1 LKDRIDW
8 SQTDIA
14 EIIRKTVSGLRQ
26 TSSLSFRFTGG
37 PFNRSIMVVPNLSK
51 TVLSLF
57 LLLLASNGCGPSS
70 VNQGPVEH
78 STNQLPISAKLSPP
92 ASPDIGPQTATGT
105 QQETTFRD
113 RATEAG
119 VVFRYTN
126 GEDAETFAILD
137 SLGGGIGLLDFDQDG
152 QLDLL
157 FPGGGT
163 YHKNQTITGQPT
175 GLFRQIDRWRFQNV
189 SQQAGTIQNAHYTHG
204 AAVADATND
213 GFPDILVT
221 GYQGLLFYRNNGD
234 GTLTESAIASG
245 LTDQLWSSSAAWGD
259 FNSDSFPDVYVAHY
273 VNWSPQNDPVCRSAK
288 GDRRD
293 ICPPREFEPLPD
305 TLYLSNGDGTFRDG
319 TPASGLSPVGK
330 GLGVIAADIDLDGLQ
345 DLYVANDT
353 VPNFLYKNLG
363 GGHFEDV
370 SNSSGTAVN
379 DRGLPDGSMG
389 VDVGDFDLDGL
400 PDIWVSN
407 FERESFALYRNFGH
421 CMFRHVSQATAIT
434 AVGSGFVGWGTSFFD
449 WDNDGDE
456 DVFIANGH
464 VIRYPAT
471 GEVNQVPL
479 LFENEGTKRF
489 RNIAATAGNWM
500 SQAHP
505 GRGCATGDLDQDGDL
520 DLVVSLVNEP
530 VALLGNESSA
540 NHHWLKVRLIGLE
553 TCRDGFA
560 AQVTVRTNE
569 TTQCRQIKGG
579 GSYAST
585 SDPVLHF
592 GLGNFELIQELRVDW
607 PSGTIDHLQHV
618 PTKQLLTIRE
628 GDHPLSNSRP

>member
-1 LKDRIDW
+1 
-8 SQTDIA
+8 
-14 EIIRKTVSGLRQ
+14 
-26 TSSLSFRFTGG
+26 
-37 PFNRSIMVVPNLSK
+37 MVIPNLFR
-51 TVLSLF
+51 TVLSLL
-57 LLLLASNGCGPSS
+57 LLLLACSGCGASS
-70 VNQGPVEH
+70 DGKGPIKH
-78 STNQLPISAKLSPP
+78 STNQPSISANPSLP
-92 ASPDIGPQTATGT
+92 ASPDIGPLTATGT
-105 QQETTFRD
+105 QQGTIFHN

-119 VVFRYTN
+119 IVFRYTN

-137 SLGGGIGLLDFDQDG
+137 SLGGGVGLLDFDQDG

-163 YHKNQTITGQPT
+163 FHSNQTITGRPA
-175 GLFRQIDRWRFQNV
+175 GLFRQLAPWQFQLT
-189 SQQAGTIQNAHYTHG
+189 SQPAGMTHDSHYTHG
-204 AAVADATND
+204 AAVADANND
-213 GFPDILVT
+213 GFPDVLVT
-221 GYQGLLFYRNNGD
+221 GYQGLLFYINNGD
-234 GTLTESAIASG
+234 GTFVESANTTG

-259 FNSDSFPDVYVAHY
+259 FNSDSIPDVYVAHY

-305 TLYLSNGDGTFRDG
+305 TLYLGNGEGTFRDG
-319 TPASGLSPVGK
+319 TPAASLSPNGK

-363 GGHFEDV
+363 GSHFEDV

-407 FERESFALYRNFGH
+407 FERESFALYRNFGN

-449 WDNDGDE
+449 LDCDGDE
-456 DVFIANGH
+456 DVFVANGH
-464 VIRYPAT
+464 VIRYPAS
-471 GEVNQVPL
+471 GEVNQLPL
-479 LFENEGTKRF
+479 LFENEGSKRF
-489 RNIAATAGNWM
+489 RNIAPTAGTWM
-500 SQAHP
+500 NQPHP
-505 GRGCATGDLDQDGDL
+505 GRGCATGDLDRDGDL

-530 VALLGNESSA
+530 VALLSNELPASP
-540 NHHWLKVRLIGLE
+540 HWLKVRLIGLE

-560 AQVTVRTNE
+560 ARVTIRTNE
-569 TTQCRQIKGG
+569 TAQCRQIKGG

-585 SDPVLHF
+585 SDLVLHF
-592 GLGNFELIQELRVDW
+592 GLGNFEHIPELRVDW
-607 PSGTIDHLQHV
+607 PSGTIDYLQHI

-628 GDHPLSNSRP
+628 GDHPLTPTNP

>member
-1 LKDRIDW
+1 
-8 SQTDIA
+8 
-14 EIIRKTVSGLRQ
+14 
-26 TSSLSFRFTGG
+26 
-37 PFNRSIMVVPNLSK
+37 MVIPNLFR
-51 TVLSLF
+51 TVLLCF
-57 LLLLASNGCGPSS
+57 LPLLVWSGCGPSS
-70 VNQGPVEH
+70 VSQGPIKH
-78 STNQLPISAKLSPP
+78 STNQPSSLANPSLPAFPG
-92 ASPDIGPQTATGT
+92 IGPQTATGT
-105 QQETTFRD
+105 QQGTIFHN

-137 SLGGGIGLLDFDQDG
+137 SLGGGVGYLDFDQDG

-163 YHKNQTITGQPT
+163 YRQNQTITGQPT
-175 GLFRQIDRWRFQNV
+175 GLFRQIDRWQFQDV
-189 SQQAGTIQNAHYTHG
+189 SRHAGTLDETRYTHG
-204 AAVADATND
+204 AAVADANND
-213 GFPDILVT
+213 GFPDVLVT
-221 GYQGLLFYRNNGD
+221 GYQGLLFYINNGD
-234 GTLTESAIASG
+234 GTFVESANTAG

-259 FNSDSFPDVYVAHY
+259 FNSDSIPDLYIAHY

-305 TLYLSNGDGTFRDG
+305 TLYLGNGDGTFRDS
-319 TPASGLSPVGK
+319 TPAAGLSPNGK

-407 FERESFALYRNFGH
+407 FERESFALYRNFGN

-449 WDNDGDE
+449 WDCDGDE
-456 DVFIANGH
+456 DVFVANGH
-464 VIRYPAT
+464 VIRYPAS
-471 GEVNQVPL
+471 GEVNQLPL
-479 LFENEGTKRF
+479 LFENEGSKRF
-489 RNIAATAGNWM
+489 RNIAPTAGPWM
-500 SQAHP
+500 NQPHP
-505 GRGCATGDLDQDGDL
+505 GRGCATGDLDRDGDL

-530 VALLGNESSA
+530 VALLCNELPASP
-540 NHHWLKVRLIGLE
+540 HWLKVRLIGLE

-560 AQVTVRTNE
+560 ARVTVRTNE

-585 SDPVLHF
+585 SDFVLHF
-592 GLGNFELIQELRVDW
+592 GLGNFELIRELRVDW
-607 PSGTIDHLQHV
+607 PSGTIDYLQHI

-628 GDHPLSNSRP
+628 GDHPLAPTNP